1 MQNKCGNIQF
11 SFINFFSGYERI
23 IIIIFGILSLILNLI
38 IIISICLSKN
48 KNISI
53 IIRLTSSI
61 LLVNFIHIVSYS
73 FQWVICKKENKNNDD
88 NVSNKNDS
96 VEYEIALLLDG
107 STNNYICNFQSFL
120 ILSSSL
126 SQDYLIILFFFI
138 VNYKEIIKIIYI
150 NLFNIL
156 AILFSISIS
165 TIFTVQKALGVN
177 DDFCFIKKFQKKK
190 NNNYSP
196 YEKYNIYAI
205 IIYSIKGI
213 NFIISLF
220 LFIIILKYI
229 VKQKTIIYLF
239 NKLSIL
245 LIQLFKLFIVLCY
258 RIPNFF
264 FKEYPDDLRKIY
276 AILSTLDGVLMP
288 LAYILSNDLFY
299 NLCKIRNMSKTTVTS
314 SYTDLD
320 FDVPNFPILPENEE
334 KESVPQSNFAINP
347 IINNTN
353 NFDFS
358 FENYEN

>member
-11 SFINFFSGYERI
+11 SFMNFFSGYERI
-23 IIIIFGILSLILNLI
+23 LIIIFGILSLILNLI
-38 IIISICLSKN
+38 ISISIILSKN

-61 LLVNFIHIVSYS
+61 LLVNFIHIISYS
-73 FQWVICKKENKNNDD
+73 FQWVICKKKND
-88 NVSNKNDS
+88 NNKNDS
-96 VEYEIALLLDG
+96 EEYEIGLLLG
-107 STNNYICNFQSFL
+107 GLTNNYICNFQSFL

-138 VNYKEIIKIIYI
+138 VNYKKIIKIIYI

-156 AILFSISIS
+156 AILFSIFIS
-165 TIFTVQKALGVN
+165 TIFTLQKALGVN
-177 DDFCFIKKFQKKK
+177 DDFCFIKKFEKKN

-213 NFIISLF
+213 NFIISLC
-220 LFIIILKYI
+220 LFIIILKYLL
-229 VKQKTIIYLF
+229 KEKTIIYLF

-288 LAYILSNDLFY
+288 LAYILSNDVFN
-299 NLCKIRNMSKTTVTS
+299 NLCKLGNISKRRVTS
-314 SYTDLD
+314 SYTDGD
-320 FDVPNFPILPENEE
+320 IDASNFPILPENEE
-334 KESVPQSNFAINP
+334 KDIVPQSHITVNP

-358 FENYEN
+358 FENYEI